1 MLNMKPEFI
10 NVMSHIPSI
19 VSNPLI
25 SRIILLDVG
34 GCMLMGVHA
43 YFFLQANIM
52 NECNNLRSNS
62 FICWTWKHKPKQS
75 LINIQIK

>member
-25 SRIILLDVG
+25 SRIILSDVG

-43 YFFLQANIM
+43 YFFL
-52 NECNNLRSNS
+52 
-62 FICWTWKHKPKQS
+62 TG
-75 LINIQIK
+75 